1 VALEQID
8 SFNTDDENE
17 RLFLKVSY
25 HRPHSPYDPP
35 ERLFEKH
42 MALSHEEKYGRV
54 IQNDSWDR
62 EWINTTRMSRAAYN
76 GDPGDVKARQSRA
89 VYYANVEFVDE
100 GVGQI
105 LDALQAKNLLDDTF
119 VAWVTDHGDM
129 NGDHNLWRKGYPYEG
144 AAHVRMLMKL
154 PGQTEGKVSNAIVE
168 LRDVAPTLYDLLG
181 TLQGIQARDPLI
193 NGQSLMPILQGE
205 ATKVR
210 EVLDLE
216 HSKVYDDRM
225 HWNALIGYDGN
236 HELYKYI
243 YFARGKEQL
252 FCLSNDPNEH
262 NDLSEDI
269 AKVEY
274 WRRLLVKQFQDEE
287 RGEEWVVSN
296 GNLVAN
302 RAPIQFGPNFPCT
315 TPTIPDA
322 LENNFAR
329 DDYRDTLN
337 GVILQ
342 SIQLIICLYVLIS

>member
-1 VALEQID
+1 
-8 SFNTDDENE
+8 
-17 RLFLKVSY
+17 
-25 HRPHSPYDPP
+25 
-35 ERLFEKH
+35 
-42 MALSHEEKYGRV
+42 
-54 IQNDSWDR
+54 
-62 EWINTTRMSRAAYN
+62 
-76 GDPGDVKARQSRA
+76 
-89 VYYANVEFVDE
+89 
-100 GVGQI
+100 
-105 LDALQAKNLLDDTF
+105 